1 MKRKT
6 FAGLLLAGLMGTVAW
21 AQSPQTAD
29 EIIAKNLEA
38 KGGLDKLKAVQSMR
52 ISGKMMVGPGMEA
65 PMVIEM
71 ARPHKVRMEFTLQG
85 MTGIQAYDGKGG
97 WSVMPFM
104 GKKEPE
110 PMSADDLKQAEDQA
124 DIDGPLVDYKE
135 KGNQVEYLGKDE
147 VEGTPVHKLKVT
159 KKNGDVQTLYLDADS
174 FLEIK
179 SEGKTKMRGQEIE
192 GETTFGDYKEVGGL
206 IIAHSIQSKM
216 KGSQGPGQTI
226 TFEKIEINPE
236 IASSRFEMPA
246 KPAETAKPVETPKP
260 PQ

>member
-6 FAGLLLAGLMGTVAW
+6 FAGLLLAGLIAMAAQAQTV
-21 AQSPQTAD
+21 D
-29 EIIAKNLEA
+29 EIIAKNIEA

-71 ARPHKVRMEFTLQG
+71 ARPHKVRMEFTFQG

-147 VEGTPVHKLKVT
+147 VEGTPVHKLKIT

-174 FLEIK
+174 YLEIK
-179 SEGKTKMRGQEIE
+179 AEGKSKVRGQEIE

-206 IIAHSIQSKM
+206 VFAHSIQSKM
-216 KGSQGPGQTI
+216 KGAQGPGQTI
-226 TFEKIEINPE
+226 TFEKVEINPD
-236 IASSRFEMPA
+236 IPASRFDMPA
-246 KPAETAKPVETPKP
+246 KSAEPKPAETPKP
-260 PQ
+260 PQQ

>member
-6 FAGLLLAGLMGTVAW
+6 FAGLLLAGLMGTAAW
-21 AQSPQTAD
+21 AQTAD

-38 KGGLDKLKAVQSMR
+38 KGGVDKLKAVQSMR

-124 DIDGPLVDYKE
+124 DMDGPLVDYKE
-135 KGNQVEYLGKDE
+135 KGNQVEYLGKGE

-159 KKNGDVQTLYLDADS
+159 KKNGDIQTLYLDADS
-174 FLEIK
+174 YLEIK
-179 SEGKTKMRGQEIE
+179 AEGKSKVRGQEIE
-192 GETTFGDYKEVGGL
+192 GETTFGDYKEVGG
-206 IIAHSIQSKM
+206 IVFSHSIQSKM
-216 KGSQGPGQTI
+216 KGAPGPGQTI
-226 TFEKIEINPE
+226 TFEKIEINPD
-236 IASSRFEMPA
+236 IPTSRFDMPA
-246 KPAETAKPVETPKP
+246 KAETPAPPPPPK
-260 PQ
+260 Q

>member
-6 FAGLLLAGLMGTVAW
+6 FAGLLLAGLMAVAAQAQTV
-21 AQSPQTAD
+21 D
-29 EIIAKNLEA
+29 EIIAKNIEA

-71 ARPHKVRMEFTLQG
+71 ARPHKVRMEFTFQG

-147 VEGTPVHKLKVT
+147 IEGTPVHKLKIT

-174 FLEIK
+174 YLEIK
-179 SEGKTKMRGQEIE
+179 AEGKSKVRGQEIE

-206 IIAHSIQSKM
+206 IFAHSIQSKL
-216 KGSQGPGQTI
+216 KGGQGPGQTI
-226 TFEKIEINPE
+226 TFEKVEINPD
-236 IASSRFEMPA
+236 IPASRFEMPA
-246 KPAETAKPVETPKP
+246 AKPAEEKPK
-260 PQ
+260 QQ

>member
-6 FAGLLLAGLMGTVAW
+6 FAGLLLAGLMAMAAQAQTV
-21 AQSPQTAD
+21 D
-29 EIIAKNLEA
+29 EIIAKNIEA

-52 ISGKMMVGPGMEA
+52 ITGKMMVGPGMEA

-71 ARPHKVRMEFTLQG
+71 ARPHKVRMEFTFQG

-97 WSVMPFM
+97 WAVMPFM

-124 DIDGPLVDYKE
+124 DMDGPLVDYKE

-147 VEGTPVHKLKVT
+147 IEGTPVHKLKVT

-174 FLEIK
+174 YLEIK
-179 SEGKTKMRGQEIE
+179 AEGKSKVRGQEIE

-206 IIAHSIQSKM
+206 VVAHSIQSKM
-216 KGSQGPGQTI
+216 KGAQGPGQTI
-226 TFEKIEINPE
+226 TFEKIEINPD
-236 IASSRFEMPA
+236 IPASRFDMPAKSAEPA
-246 KPAETAKPVETPKP
+246 KPAETPKP